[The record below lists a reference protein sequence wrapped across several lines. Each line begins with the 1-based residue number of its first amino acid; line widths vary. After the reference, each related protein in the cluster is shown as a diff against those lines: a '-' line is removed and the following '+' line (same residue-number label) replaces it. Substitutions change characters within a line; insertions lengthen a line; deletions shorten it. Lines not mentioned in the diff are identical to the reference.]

1 MTKPKFK
8 IGDHVMYQG
17 NIYKIHS
24 IETNHMNFIYNVVCV
39 KNIIPYDSIAVSLGM
54 AAEDD
59 MSLVDFYPPE
69 KEEWLNDVCKWLKD
83 NIDLEHDYPNN
94 ADELIRDLRNYI
106 YNKEKDSIKIQRT
119 KTRKVRCITT
129 GEVFDTVTKAA
140 NKYGF
145 NTGRISECC
154 KGKREFINTKEGLK
168 LKFEYVK

>member
-106 YNKEKDSIKIQRT
+106 YNKEYELEFEPSPKRVSLEKAVKWLESVNLDYYQIREGVFST
-119 KTRKVRCITT
+119 ELVEDFRKAM
-129 GEVFDTVTKAA
+129 EA
-140 NKYGF
+140 
-145 NTGRISECC
+145 
-154 KGKREFINTKEGLK
+154 
-168 LKFEYVK
+168 

>member
-83 NIDLEHDYPNN
+83 NIDLEHDYPKD
-94 ADELIRDLRNYI
+94 ADELIKDLKQYMHN
-106 YNKEKDSIKIQRT
+106 NK
-119 KTRKVRCITT
+119 
-129 GEVFDTVTKAA
+129 
-140 NKYGF
+140 
-145 NTGRISECC
+145 
-154 KGKREFINTKEGLK
+154 
-168 LKFEYVK
+168 